1 MNVGNTARGRVLIV
15 DHERSVLD
23 SYTRSLREAGFE
35 VAQASGGAEA
45 LRRIEKDQFDVVL
58 SDISMPEMDGLALLR
73 HMRARSLD
81 VPVIVM
87 LDTLNNL
94 TAIQAVELGALQCL
108 VKPID
113 PKALEETAAYAV
125 RFHRGSRRGTLAAF
139 RNRRGE
145 RVDASSFTATDAKNE
160 FGRVLEMV
168 IQGGVVVI
176 TKHDAP
182 KAVLVSVDEFNA
194 LARATESKLDT
205 LSSEF
210 DALLA
215 RMQTP
220 KARAGMKAAFDASPK
235 QLGRAAVAAA
245 RKRG

>member
-1 MNVGNTARGRVLIV
+1 MNFADTSRGRVLIV
-15 DHERSVLD
+15 DDERSVRD
-23 SYTRSLREAGFE
+23 SYAYWLGEAGFE
-35 VAQASGGAEA
+35 VTKASDGAEA
-45 LRRIEKDQFDVVL
+45 LQRIESEEIDVVL
-58 SDISMPEMDGLALLR
+58 TDISLPEMDGLALLR
-73 HMRARSLD
+73 RMRARSLNP
-81 VPVIVM
+81 PVILM

-94 TAIQAVELGALQCL
+94 TATQAAELGALQSL
-108 VKPID
+108 VKPVD
-113 PKALEETAAYAV
+113 QEALKETAAYAV
-125 RFHRGSRRGTLAAF
+125 RFHRSRRGTLAAF

-145 RVDASSFTATDAKNE
+145 RVAASSVTATDAKNE
-160 FGRVLEMV
+160 FGRLLEMV

-176 TKHDAP
+176 TKRDAP
-182 KAVLVSVDEFNA
+182 KAVLLSVDEFNA
-194 LARATESKLDT
+194 LALATERKLDT
-205 LSSEF
+205 LSGEF